1 MNIEGLDYNTK
12 REKLILPEFGRE
24 IQKMV
29 DYAVAL
35 PDRSERQHCA
45 ESIVSIME
53 NMFPQMRDAADY
65 QQKLWDNIAI
75 MSDFKLDID
84 YPYDV
89 TNAKKISTKPEPMNY
104 HLSNINV
111 RHYGKLMFE
120 LFDKLKDM
128 PDGPERDELIRI
140 TANQMKRDL
149 TQWSHGSMDNEK
161 VASDLARF
169 TDGKVQLDLDSFE
182 FDAIKEKNNS
192 DNRKKRNKKQL

>member
-12 REKLILPEFGRE
+12 RDKLILPEFGRE

-35 PDRSERQHCA
+35 PDKEERQHCA

-84 YPYDV
+84 YPFDV
-89 TNAKKISTKPEPMNY
+89 SNAKKISTKPEPMNY
-104 HLSNINV
+104 HLSNIKV

-120 LFDKLKDM
+120 LFEKLKDM
-128 PDGPERDELIRI
+128 PEGPERDELIRI

-161 VASDLARF
+161 VASDLSRF
-169 TDGKVQLDLDSFE
+169 TDGNVQLDLDSFE
-182 FDAIKEKNNS
+182 FDVIKEKNPS
-192 DNRKKRNKKQL
+192 DNSKRRKKK